1 MATGG
6 DGKYKEKKT
15 PLEDDE
21 SKVKDSHIT
30 TDFDIKKIAEN
41 FENEDKK
48 VFEAICQLILD
59 LNGAQSDITAG
70 QPKTYIEKKNY
81 VHYVVNDNKD
91 GGKTLS
97 AGQIDIIEQT
107 LNYRAL
113 GGGKMGAIGAQ
124 LRKELWP
131 YFVKGREA
139 IPYVIKGTTITQELK
154 SDMKEYAEQ
163 LSRVNIV
170 SAVIRK
176 NAKSL
181 AAQAGIN
188 LFTKLHHWDK
198 NNQKEWTALF
208 AALGLAD
215 DFASEDIRPLVYL
228 ALHPIPLSVSSF
240 FRKAATGVDQEFE
253 LENTITG
260 TKELKIS
267 KDGFVNSV
275 VLRSKA
281 IPAGYATFS
290 VCSVAWQN
298 ISAESYGARLKEYIK
313 NAGAVTYQE
322 FVELAEDVKAN
333 GECYHPMAR
342 EFGVRIKSVNM
353 DSVKAYMTIA
363 AAYIME
369 ISKGTL
375 SRSAALVK
383 FIDQNSRVVSLWRTR
398 FKLEKVSER
407 DSVTAFLTATEKKQ
421 PTPAARIAAI
431 KDDARVNEIILD
443 YAKDKMKVYDK
454 VKELTDNGH
463 TGLTIK
469 DLLPP
474 SEQNLGLG

>member
-1 MATGG
+1 MDSSG
-6 DGKYKEKKT
+6 DGKYKEGKVDIEK
-15 PLEDDE
+15 EE
-21 SKVKDSHIT
+21 SKVKDSRIDV
-30 TDFDIKKIAEN
+30 DFDMKQIAGN

-81 VHYVVNDNKD
+81 VHYVVNENKD

-97 AGQIDIIEQT
+97 AGQIDIIEQA

-131 YFVKGREA
+131 FFVKTRES
-139 IPYVIKGTTITQELK
+139 IPYVIKGITITADLK
-154 SDMKEYAEQ
+154 NDMKEYAEQ
-163 LSRVNIV
+163 LARVNVI

-215 DFASEDIRPLVYL
+215 DFASEDLRPLVYL

-240 FRKAATGVDQEFE
+240 FRKAATGADQEFV
-253 LENTITG
+253 LENTIAG
-260 TKELKIS
+260 NKDLKIS

-290 VCSVAWQN
+290 VCHVAWQN
-298 ISAESYGARLKEYIK
+298 ISSESYGARLKEYIR
-313 NAGAVTYQE
+313 NAGGISYDE
-322 FVELAEDVKAN
+322 FIEIAEDVKKN
-333 GECYHPMAR
+333 GESYHPMAR

-431 KDDARVNEIILD
+431 KEDAKVNEIILD
-443 YAKDKMKVYDK
+443 FAKDKMKVYEK
-454 VKELTDNGH
+454 VKELTTGGH
-463 TGLTIK
+463 IGLTIK

-474 SEQNLGLG
+474 SEQAIRDG